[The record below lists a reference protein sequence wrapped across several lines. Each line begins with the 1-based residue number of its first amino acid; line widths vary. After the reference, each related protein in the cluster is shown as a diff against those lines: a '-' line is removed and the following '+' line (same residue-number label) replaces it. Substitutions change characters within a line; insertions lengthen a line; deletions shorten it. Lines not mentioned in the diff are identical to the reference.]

1 MSAYSQPFS
10 FKLSVLVRCLSV
22 VLLMGSSTVYAEVVA
37 DEMDINGISKE
48 FQVTLPTIIIEST
61 SDQKQTLGYNKYH
74 QASITR
80 GEMAVKDVPQTIE
93 TINVQKNKLYGTND
107 LSSIVEGN
115 AGIDATYDMRGE
127 SINIR
132 GFSADA
138 SDIYLDGIRSS
149 GQVRRSTANV

>member
-22 VLLMGSSTVYAEVVA
+22 ILLMGSSTVYAEVAA

-74 QASITR
+74 RDHQCA
-80 GEMAVKDVPQTIE
+80 K
-93 TINVQKNKLYGTND
+93 K
-107 LSSIVEGN
+107 
-115 AGIDATYDMRGE
+115 
-127 SINIR
+127 
-132 GFSADA
+132 
-138 SDIYLDGIRSS
+138 
-149 GQVRRSTANV
+149 

>member
-80 GEMAVKDVPQTIE
+80 GEMAVKDVP
-93 TINVQKNKLYGTND
+93 
-107 LSSIVEGN
+107 
-115 AGIDATYDMRGE
+115 
-127 SINIR
+127 
-132 GFSADA
+132 
-138 SDIYLDGIRSS
+138 
-149 GQVRRSTANV
+149 